1 MFLSEAETE
10 ARLDELRRQRA
21 ALDRAIAEYELY
33 LDLGRRLARPGA
45 AEPVRPAPAPARAPG
60 PDPSPRSAPAPTQ
73 APDPAPVRPAPA
85 QPGPASQAESE
96 PPGAA
101 SRREGRRLIEAAE
114 EILAGAGRPMHAAE
128 IWEQL
133 AARGLTLPG
142 HDPVAALNTR
152 LWKRTQGSG
161 SVFRRLGDAVY
172 GLAS

>member
-10 ARLDELRRQRA
+10 ARLDDLRRQRA
-21 ALDRAIAEYELY
+21 ALDRAIAEHELY
-33 LDLGRRLARPGA
+33 LDLGRRLARPGQAPVAEPARTAPGEPPRPDPASRAWSEPPQEEPA
-45 AEPVRPAPAPARAPG
+45 AEPVPVRPRVDPPAPA
-60 PDPSPRSAPAPTQ
+60 
-73 APDPAPVRPAPA
+73 
-85 QPGPASQAESE
+85 
-96 PPGAA
+96 GAA
-101 SRREGRRLIEAAE
+101 ARREGRRLIAAAE

-128 IWEQL
+128 IWERL

-152 LWKRTQGSG
+152 LWKRAQGSG